1 MRRLW
6 VLLVVLLAFGGAF
19 VLARSQASDA
29 QPQAAAPA
37 SARAAATA
45 RTATSAKVPA
55 DITATAAARR
65 ARPKVGTCPVR
76 PATDPWNT
84 DVSRAA
90 VDPNSAAY
98 VAAIG
103 ANIKLHADFGSGRYG
118 DYGIPYSVVPAKQ
131 AARPVHFTAYGS
143 ESDHVAYP
151 IPRTA
156 LVEGGDASTGDRH
169 VIVVREGECKLYELY
184 NAHREGAGWAAD
196 SGAVFDLKRSTLRP
210 KGWTSADAAGLP
222 ILPGLARA
230 DEARRGAINHAL
242 RFTVPRTQK
251 AYVPPARHFASSS
264 TDRSLPPMGLRLR
277 LKASFDRARYHGQA
291 RVILDAL
298 ARYGMIVAD
307 NGSPWYISGTP
318 DRRWDDDDLDQ
329 LKTVPGGAFEVV
341 KTGPITRG

>member
-19 VLARSQASDA
+19 VLARSGASDA
-29 QPQAAAPA
+29 QPQAAAPVD
-37 SARAAATA
+37 ARGTTT
-45 RTATSAKVPA
+45 TATVPA
-55 DITATAAARR
+55 DITATATAHR

-84 DVSRAA
+84 DVSHAA

-230 DEARRGAINHAL
+230 DEAKRGAINHAL

-277 LKASFDRARYHGQA
+277 LKASFDRARFHGQA

-318 DRRWDDDDLDQ
+318 DARWDDDDLDQ
-329 LKTVPGGAFEVV
+329 LKTVPGSAFEVV
-341 KTGPITRG
+341 RPASITRG

>member
-6 VLLVVLLAFGGAF
+6 VLVVVLVAFGAAF
-19 VLARSQASDA
+19 ALARSQASDA
-29 QPQAAAPA
+29 QPR
-37 SARAAATA
+37 SRTTTIARTVAAATA
-45 RTATSAKVPA
+45 EPA
-55 DITATAAARR
+55 DMTASAAARR
-65 ARPKVGTCPVR
+65 ARPRVGTCTVR
-76 PATDPWNT
+76 PASDPWNT
-84 DVSRAA
+84 DISHAK
-90 VDPNSAAY
+90 VDQNSAAY

-103 ANIKLHADFGSGRYG
+103 AQVKLHADFGSGRYG
-118 DYGIPYSVVPAKQ
+118 DYGIPFSVVPAKQ
-131 AARPVHFTAYGS
+131 AARRVHFTAYGS

-151 IPRTA
+151 IPRSA

-230 DEARRGAINHAL
+230 DEAKAGAINHAL

-277 LKASFDRARYHGQA
+277 LKASFNRNHYHGQA

-318 DRRWDDDDLDQ
+318 DARWSDDDLDQ
-329 LKTVPGGAFEVV
+329 LKSVPGSAFEVV
-341 KTGPITRG
+341 RPASITRG